1 MVQHRAEQQDSVSV
15 EVDAGALDARKL
27 AAAVTVDH
35 AQVAE
40 RPPLGGFH
48 IKGNFDFCK
57 LGGLGVGRCGFG
69 GFWRRSILGGIPR
82 ADVQLFCLRED
93 GGEQTVELQH
103 GFP

>member
-27 AAAVTVDH
+27 ATVVTVDH

-40 RPPLGGFH
+40 RPSLGGFR
-48 IKGNFDFCK
+48 I
-57 LGGLGVGRCGFG
+57 
-69 GFWRRSILGGIPR
+69 RRSILGRIPR
-82 ADVQLFCLRED
+82 DDVQLFCLRED